1 MSILLSSYLAERQML
16 ISMGWKEVLLPMA
29 GKPYCFLPMGFV
41 DYVNLNISLVCV
53 M

>member
-29 GKPYCFLPMGFV
+29 GKPFCFLSMGLV
-41 DYVNLNISLVCV
+41 DYVNLNILLMCV